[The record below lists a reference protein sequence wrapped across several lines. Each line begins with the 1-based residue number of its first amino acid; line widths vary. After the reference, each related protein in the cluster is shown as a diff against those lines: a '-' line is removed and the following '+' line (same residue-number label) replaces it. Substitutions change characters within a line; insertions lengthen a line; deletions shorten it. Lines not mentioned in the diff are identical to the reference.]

1 MNIRPTILP
10 VSVLLLALT
19 VAGCSWYDNQ
29 TTFFNT
35 YYNAKRIMGEVEDE
49 FLFQDENKRVKPRVL
64 VPPIEGVDTKTENN
78 NSGPPVFLR
87 TFIIERAKLQ
97 PVATKVDSILIK
109 GSKILANHP
118 KSNYVEGTLFLMA
131 KSYFYRQE
139 WLPSQQKCIEL
150 IERYSEG
157 DYSPDAHLMLAKNY
171 LIQRKMSQGRTMLS
185 KTVDVAWFKDRYDIL
200 SEAYRLQAELS
211 LEEGDVDKAVQ
222 PYKQAIAQSE
232 DSEQRARWQV
242 DVASLYYRLGKYDMA
257 EQAFAK
263 VFTYIP
269 DPLAEFESLLY
280 RAASLARLGRY
291 QEAERIFMDLEQ
303 NRNFDEW
310 SSYLAAERM
319 AMDRLQKG
327 NINDPSVI
335 AQERKADTAFIGRPE
350 LMAQAFQKGM
360 ELYKQSKYE
369 DALKYF
375 AKAKVVRTP
384 VYDVANKYFTLI
396 KQWEEQHRKIN
407 QLALVTN
414 ERAEFMDTIRRNRS
428 KEVFSLGRV
437 HEQMGNVDSALAYYR
452 MAADSTTADDQ
463 ERARYLFSEARI
475 VRQKDPETADSL
487 LEVMAEKYPKSEFA
501 RQAQTNLGYTADVVI
516 DDAAELYRSGNS
528 FRLVKDYAYASRQYR
543 NLVQQFPKSD
553 FAPKALY
560 ALGWMYEKDIGDKDS
575 ALYYY
580 GMLVESYPRSEY
592 AREIRPSLEF
602 ALAKRN
608 GVEVSD
614 SLLLRDLDKE
624 LYDKAKAGEL
634 DPLQQMI
641 KNNQNAL
648 QVTGPNGALPNIPGL
663 TPPGADGKPA
673 SVNDMLQRQMKGL
686 QQGALPG
693 TMPGMQKDSTGN
705 QQPPVRKP

>member
-1 MNIRPTILP
+1 
-10 VSVLLLALT
+10 
-19 VAGCSWYDNQ
+19 
-29 TTFFNT
+29 
-35 YYNAKRIMGEVEDE
+35 
-49 FLFQDENKRVKPRVL
+49 
-64 VPPIEGVDTKTENN
+64 
-78 NSGPPVFLR
+78 
-87 TFIIERAKLQ
+87 
-97 PVATKVDSILIK
+97 
-109 GSKILANHP
+109 
-118 KSNYVEGTLFLMA
+118 
-131 KSYFYRQE
+131 
-139 WLPSQQKCIEL
+139 
-150 IERYSEG
+150 
-157 DYSPDAHLMLAKNY
+157 
-171 LIQRKMSQGRTMLS
+171 
-185 KTVDVAWFKDRYDIL
+185 
-200 SEAYRLQAELS
+200 
-211 LEEGDVDKAVQ
+211 
-222 PYKQAIAQSE
+222 
-232 DSEQRARWQV
+232 
-242 DVASLYYRLGKYDMA
+242 
-257 EQAFAK
+257 
-263 VFTYIP
+263 
-269 DPLAEFESLLY
+269 
-280 RAASLARLGRY
+280 
-291 QEAERIFMDLEQ
+291 
-303 NRNFDEW
+303 
-310 SSYLAAERM
+310 
-319 AMDRLQKG
+319 MDRLQKG